1 MWSMLYVTMTWHSR
15 HFTIAYFSLI
25 TPLEVSDKS
34 RFHYN
39 KIVFIHK
46 SNSCCSVFISLS
58 VWQLWNHNYIPL
70 VPMQI
75 ISPVSSGLPQEA
87 VFWQN
92 NHSQAWVGLGRW
104 SSENGQIGKL
114 WQVREIKYYAC
125 ISVTSLLLSFF
136 LNYDKNVQMT
146 NYLVKI
152 DLPVICKNLISKHT
166 W

>member
-1 MWSMLYVTMTWHSR
+1 MLYVTMTRALSAFHHSL
-15 HFTIAYFSLI
+15 FLTNNPSKF
-25 TPLEVSDKS
+25 SDKS
-34 RFHYN
+34 RFRYN
-39 KIVFIHK
+39 KIVFLHK

-75 ISPVSSGLPQEA
+75 IFPVSSGLPQEA
-87 VFWQN
+87 VFSQN
-92 NHSQAWVGLGRW
+92 NHSPTWVDLGRW

-114 WQVREIKYYAC
+114 WQVREIKYHAC

-136 LNYDKNVQMT
+136 LIFEKNVQMT

-152 DLPVICKNLISKHT
+152 DLICTNSET
-166 W
+166 